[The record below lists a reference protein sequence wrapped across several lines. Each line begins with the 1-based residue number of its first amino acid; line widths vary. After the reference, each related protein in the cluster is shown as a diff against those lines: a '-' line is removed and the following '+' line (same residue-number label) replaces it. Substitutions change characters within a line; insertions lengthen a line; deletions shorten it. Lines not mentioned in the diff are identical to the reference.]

1 VRSVCPERI
10 VLIMLDENK
19 EIKVQLKKWQPT
31 IEESGV
37 SYIDF
42 KSNSSVE
49 LLKLKD
55 MNSVFIRSKEK
66 HHFVFLFSSWN
77 ILAAYCH
84 KNRNYYFY
92 ILYMYF
98 ILPCQTN

>member
-1 VRSVCPERI
+1 
-10 VLIMLDENK
+10 MFDENE

-42 KSNSSVE
+42 KNNSSVE

-55 MNSVFIRSKEK
+55 MSSVFIRSKEK
-66 HHFVFLFSSWN
+66 HHFEFFFSFWN
-77 ILAAYCH
+77 NLAAYCY
-84 KNRNYYFY
+84 KNCNYYFY
-92 ILYMYF
+92 I
-98 ILPCQTN
+98 